1 MEDDA
6 RQSGY
11 LPQTMIESVVQLI
24 ERSGDLVYVLAP
36 LFMIVVAI
44 LPIPAEIP
52 AMLNGMVFGPGLGSL
67 VTWSGAVVGAVI
79 SFELSRRF
87 GRPLG
92 VRFLTPAWLA
102 KADRVVLSAGWPAMI
117 TLRLIPTV
125 AFTLVNWAAG
135 MTPIR
140 RWTFFWTT
148 AVGILPGCLLFTLSG
163 SGLGALY
170 RHDPFLGVAL
180 GGLAV
185 LVIIWTVLRYRYTEE
200 PREVGGAQPR

>member
-1 MEDDA
+1 MLETIV
-6 RQSGY
+6 RLIEQSG
-11 LPQTMIESVVQLI
+11 PFM
-24 ERSGDLVYVLAP
+24 YVLAP

-52 AMLNGMVFGPGLGSL
+52 AMLNGMVFGLGLGSFI
-67 VTWSGAVVGAVI
+67 TWSGAVVGALI

-92 VRFLTPAWLA
+92 KRLLRSSWLA
-102 KADRVVLSAGWPAMI
+102 KADRVVLSAGWPALI

-148 AVGILPGCLLFTLSG
+148 ALGILPGCLLFTLSG

-170 RHDPFLGVAL
+170 RRDPFLGIAL

-185 LVIIWTVLRYRYTEE
+185 LVIIWTVLRYRYAEE
-200 PREVGGAQPR
+200 QRDVGGAQPR

>member
-1 MEDDA
+1 MLDA
-6 RQSGY
+6 IVRLIEQSGP
-11 LPQTMIESVVQLI
+11 LM
-24 ERSGDLVYVLAP
+24 YVLAP

-52 AMLNGMVFGPGLGSL
+52 AMLNGMVFGLGLGS
-67 VTWSGAVVGAVI
+67 VITWSGAVVGALI

-92 VRFLTPAWLA
+92 ERLLQSSWLA

-200 PREVGGAQPR
+200 PREVGGAQPG

>member
-1 MEDDA
+1 MLDA
-6 RQSGY
+6 IVRLIEQSGP
-11 LPQTMIESVVQLI
+11 LM
-24 ERSGDLVYVLAP
+24 YVLAP

-52 AMLNGMVFGPGLGSL
+52 AMLNGMVFGLGLGSL
-67 VTWSGAVVGAVI
+67 VTWSGAVVGAQI

-92 VRFLTPAWLA
+92 ERFLRPAWLA
-102 KADRVVLSAGWPAMI
+102 QADRVVLSAGWPAMI

-163 SGLGALY
+163 SGLGTLY
-170 RHDPFLGVAL
+170 RRDPFLGIAL

-185 LVIIWTVLRYRYTEE
+185 LVIIWTVLRYRYTHE
-200 PREVGGAQPR
+200 PLDVDGAQPG